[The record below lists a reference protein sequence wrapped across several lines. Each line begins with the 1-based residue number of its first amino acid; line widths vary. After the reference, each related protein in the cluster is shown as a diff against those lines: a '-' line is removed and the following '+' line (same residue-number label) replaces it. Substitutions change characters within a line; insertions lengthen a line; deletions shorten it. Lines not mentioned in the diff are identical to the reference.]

1 MISWGV
7 NFFTSVLIIS
17 RDSFHIEIWGYFTLV
32 DNKWNRRN
40 DKNHLV
46 HFSSHLGGRGKIV
59 FKNHFNF
66 NFYFYRL
73 HIPPFGFAFRRHLL
87 LTLHFFGFVHQMKIV
102 KNEIEWHKNR
112 HKHNF
117 IKHCGISLLILCF
130 SHFMCILCWS
140 IIIMPS

>member
-87 LTLHFFGFVHQMKIV
+87 LTLLFLDLCIKWRLLKMKLNDIKTDTNTISSNIVESVCLYFVLV
-102 KNEIEWHKNR
+102 
-112 HKHNF
+112 
-117 IKHCGISLLILCF
+117 ILCVF
-130 SHFMCILCWS
+130 YAEV
-140 IIIMPS
+140 